1 MLKSWAVLNF
11 AAGWFFFF
19 FFYSR
24 ALRLY
29 PTSCFNTSSG
39 TTDRSNISQPLNFF
53 FFFFFR
59 AKQSLSRAKSVLDTG
74 QTSGNCTQE
83 VTGVFFFS
91 PVTTGRR
98 SPVRSSDSKRRRGG
112 RGGGRGYKKTLS
124 VQLQVASADA
134 ARCGCEVQNFVSS
147 DIESFFKLHI
157 AILESK
163 YQF

>member
-1 MLKSWAVLNF
+1 MS
-11 AAGWFFFF
+11 
-19 FFYSR
+19 
-24 ALRLY
+24 
-29 PTSCFNTSSG
+29 
-39 TTDRSNISQPLNFF
+39 
-53 FFFFFR
+53 
-59 AKQSLSRAKSVLDTG
+59 
-74 QTSGNCTQE
+74 
-83 VTGVFFFS
+83 FFS

-124 VQLQVASADA
+124 VQLQVATAEGKTALSDA